1 MFLSCPLWIFITYFY
16 DITNRGC
23 TFQAPTI
30 LTKIKMEGR
39 STGNAITMSFMRTGN
54 WETLAAPE
62 GRSSAQTRSR
72 SESTSWKLGVKRPQ
86 SLLEVKGEVRVRSLQ
101 T

>member
-1 MFLSCPLWIFITYFY
+1 
-16 DITNRGC
+16 
-23 TFQAPTI
+23 
-30 LTKIKMEGR
+30 
-39 STGNAITMSFMRTGN
+39 MRTGN

-72 SESTSWKLGVKRPQ
+72 AESTSWKLGVRRVQ